1 MELRIGR
8 SSFEADILAS
18 FAVRRME
25 VEVPGLERPVSIRL
39 GETDQEVFRKI
50 FVRDEYGAVTPPDVR
65 TIVDAGANVGY
76 SVLWFRRRYPEARIV
91 ALEPDPE
98 NFAVLAAN
106 CGHLPGVTLLQAA
119 LWGADGEVRIETR
132 NREGRDLRSWGR
144 RTAALDLAD
153 AGTVPVP
160 ALSPRSVMERA
171 GFSEIGLFKMDIE
184 GAEKDV
190 FEAPDASWL
199 DQVGVLTA
207 EFHDRFRPGSFAAA
221 EAVLAPRGFRARRR
235 GGENTW
241 FTRG

>member
-1 MELRIGR
+1 MELRIGQ
-8 SSFEADILAS
+8 SGFEADILS
-18 FAVRRME
+18 RFAVRRME

-50 FVRDEYGAVTPPDVR
+50 FVRNEYGFVTPPGVG

-76 SVLWFRRRYPEARIV
+76 SVLWFRRQYPEARII

-98 NFAVLAAN
+98 NFAVLSAN

-119 LWGADGEVRIETR
+119 LWGTDGEVRIETH
-132 NREGRDLRSWGR
+132 NGKGRDLRSWGR
-144 RTAALDLAD
+144 RTSAPDAASAE
-153 AGTVPVP
+153 AVAVP

-171 GFSEIGLFKMDIE
+171 GFPQVGLFKMDIE

-190 FEAPDASWL
+190 FEAPDTTWL
-199 DQVGVLTA
+199 HQVGVLTA
-207 EFHDRFRPGSFAAA
+207 EFHDRFRPGATAAA
-221 EAVLAPRGFRARRR
+221 EAALAPLGFRARRK
-235 GGENTW
+235 GENTW